1 MFWWNTLLVPGAVS
15 IQPGQKQNS
24 AILGALDVLWSTQSL
39 HLSDISGSIQM
50 KRIPYMQSIPVFWK
64 LQPCSW
70 GLWRENHLE
79 SHVHSEHRLWFDNAD
94 SFQLNVGASR
104 VLQEACP
111 APGFQQRYHFHTFSK
126 QLAKVFLQMQ
136 HSWCRNVFCGWVVAL
151 WARISWEEKNSMKKK
166 FYFSLCCDIFIS
178 FVVFFSL
185 IWFCLLNNLGILF
198 ATLIA
203 LISTCF
209 TMVWIFGWVVAFSF
223 NSSAAFQH
231 GQLYFV
237 CVNTFCRSQF
247 LFC

>member
-1 MFWWNTLLVPGAVS
+1 MGFVTRLSGGQNPKPNSLMFGRKEWGFFGLFLVRHVYNQDVLVEHS
-15 IQPGQKQNS
+15 
-24 AILGALDVLWSTQSL
+24 LGARCSVHTAWPEAEFSHPWCPGCAVYQWSTQSL

-126 QLAKVFLQMQ
+126 SLLK
-136 HSWCRNVFCGWVVAL
+136 CFCKCSIHGVG
-151 WARISWEEKNSMKKK
+151 M
-166 FYFSLCCDIFIS
+166 C
-178 FVVFFSL
+178 FV
-185 IWFCLLNNLGILF
+185 G
-198 ATLIA
+198 
-203 LISTCF
+203 
-209 TMVWIFGWVVAFSF
+209 G
-223 NSSAAFQH
+223 
-231 GQLYFV
+231 
-237 CVNTFCRSQF
+237 
-247 LFC
+247 